1 MTSTVDSPVRAAVG
15 SEPDADTATAPF
27 PTVVE
32 AVLHRWRRTPDAM
45 VVRDAE
51 GELTAAELDRWTAA
65 VAEEILGLVGRD
77 GPRRV
82 ALDLGRGVRH
92 VVGFL
97 AALRAGC
104 SAVPL
109 DPSAPQRMAQIV
121 RAAAPVAVLV
131 GPESATSGAAATAPA
146 RTAGTAPASTAGT
159 APADTPGAAVVR
171 LAIDPLR
178 HRPAREH
185 GSATAARPVAAPE
198 DEAYLLFTSGSTG
211 VPKGVRIPHRALAEF
226 AWSMGRY
233 LGITDA
239 DRVLALTA
247 TTFDPSV
254 MEMFCALV
262 HGAPLF
268 VAGAA
273 ERMDPVLLQEFCA
286 HHRISYG
293 FFPVA
298 VLPLLHPAALP
309 TLRVLHTG
317 AEAPGP
323 EQVERWTTGSDRR
336 FINSYGPTEST
347 VAVCSLDASG
357 SWTAALPI
365 GRPHGGHHLVIADPD
380 SLLPV
385 PFQDEGEL
393 LIAGPGLA
401 LGYLDDPE
409 LTAHRFVVL
418 DGVRYYR
425 TGDRCRW
432 NADHTVQF
440 LGRADRQVKIR
451 GHRVELGEV
460 EAALTAHPAVV
471 LAVADIDRAAD
482 GSRRLVAHHTGEVA
496 AADLVDW
503 LADRL
508 PSAMIPSAIHHEDA
522 LPRNASDKIDL
533 SALAARRAARG
544 AAEAARIVA
553 PPDGSQIAPT
563 AAHLPTTDVP
573 TTDVVETVLGL
584 WTEHVGPVVEGAG
597 LYACGGS
604 SVSAM
609 AMVDGIRRRTSRT
622 VRTVEVLRA
631 ADARS
636 LARLVAARA
645 PDPGAETHSTATLP
659 ARFTPHTHVDTRAGE
674 DAGADAEPPG
684 RLSAA
689 QQRLWLTELVSRSSH
704 ESNIAVA
711 YSLLGPLDP
720 DALRSALTSLLD
732 RHPVLRWSFP
742 EVAGRGVIRMSAPPA
757 RLLEVHEAPA
767 GATATVVRD
776 LVRQHF
782 DVAAGPLWNATLLH
796 EVDRGDDE
804 HLLVL
809 TFHHLVCDGWS
820 VGPLVDDLAAGY
832 RRATAGG
839 PPDASFA
846 GSFAAHIEWE
856 HERHR
861 NGGTADALWWAE
873 HLAGVPDMIELAD
886 PAPTAATSVGAER
899 AIGEYSAS
907 LLRDRAA
914 LDEAARS
921 LNASTAAVLL
931 ATLGVLLRRRTG
943 CDEVV
948 VGLVV
953 AGRDH
958 PESVATVGMF
968 SDIVPV
974 VLRPGASPTFR
985 AAVLAAEQ
993 EIADTA
999 DHAAVSLQEIIRV
1012 AGARRVDGRGTLVQ
1026 VLFNLYNFPL
1036 PIPDLSGP
1044 VVTAV
1049 EVPASGS
1056 PFDLTLYVQP
1066 DPSSAEHDGATAA
1079 MISRAVLRPGLVARG
1094 DQVPQEFSTLLAAL
1108 LADPVAPLQIAVPAS
1123 LTEAA
1128 AAPPAADSPAGSAF
1142 DDAPAGSAFH
1152 DTGHGRRASASVPPA
1167 TPTERA
1173 LVAIWTD
1180 VLQSEITG
1188 VTDNFFDVG
1197 GHSLAVAEV
1206 RAGIATQL
1214 GREVSMVDLF
1224 TWPTVREI
1232 ADQLDAA
1239 VARSAAPTDTAG
1251 DRPMTHV
1258 AAPVDRG
1265 AARRAAARRSPR
1277 TAPQRRERS

>member
-1 MTSTVDSPVRAAVG
+1 MTSSVDSQVRTAGG

-27 PTVVE
+27 TTVVE
-32 AVLHRWRRTPDAM
+32 AVLDRWRRTPDAM

-51 GELTAAELDRWTAA
+51 VELTAAELDRWTAA
-65 VAEEILGLVGRD
+65 VADEILGLVGRD

-97 AALRAGC
+97 GALRAGC

-109 DPSAPQRMAQIV
+109 DPSAPQRMSQIV
-121 RAAAPVAVLV
+121 KAAAPVAVLV
-131 GPESATSGAAATAPA
+131 GPEQTGSVRSGTT
-146 RTAGTAPASTAGT
+146 TAGTGPADTAGT
-159 APADTPGAAVVR
+159 GRPDTAGTGLTDTAGAAVVR
-171 LAIDPLR
+171 LAIDPVR
-178 HRPAREH
+178 HRPAQEC
-185 GSATAARPVAAPE
+185 GSTTVVRQAAAPE

-211 VPKGVRIPHRALAEF
+211 VPKGVRIPHSALAAF
-226 AWSMGRY
+226 AWSMGSY

-254 MEMFCALV
+254 MEMCCALV

-286 HHRISYG
+286 HHRITYG

-298 VLPLLHPAALP
+298 VLPLLEPAALP
-309 TLRVLHTG
+309 TLRILHTG

-347 VAVCSLDASG
+347 IAVCSLDASG
-357 SWTAALPI
+357 SWTSALPI
-365 GRPHGGHHLVIADPD
+365 GRPHGGHRLVIADPD

-385 PFQDEGEL
+385 PFGDDGEL

-409 LTAHRFVVL
+409 LTADRFVVL
-418 DGVRYYR
+418 DSVRYYR
-425 TGDRCRW
+425 SGDRCRW

-471 LAVADIDRAAD
+471 LAVADLDRAAD

-496 AADLVDW
+496 AGDLARW
-503 LADRL
+503 LVDRL
-508 PSAMIPSAIHHEDA
+508 PIAMIPSAIHHEDA

-544 AAEAARIVA
+544 AAEAANIV
-553 PPDGSQIAPT
+553 PP
-563 AAHLPTTDVP
+563 TDVAEVAS
-573 TTDVVETVLGL
+573 TADVAETVLQL
-584 WTEHVGPVVEGAG
+584 WTEHVGPVVDGAG

-631 ADARS
+631 ADVGS
-636 LARLVAARA
+636 LARLVEARA
-645 PDPGAETHSTATLP
+645 PDPGFETHSAAVSP
-659 ARFTPHTHVDTRAGE
+659 AREAPDVRVGVR
-674 DAGADAEPPG
+674 AGADAEPPD

-689 QQRLWLTELVSRSSH
+689 QQRLWLTELVSHTSN

-711 YSLLGPLDP
+711 YSLVGPLDP
-720 DALRSALTSLLD
+720 DALRSALASLLR
-732 RHPVLRWSFP
+732 RHPVLGWCFP
-742 EVAGRGVIRMSAPPA
+742 EVAGRGVIRMSAPPT
-757 RLLEVHEAPA
+757 RLLDLREVPA
-767 GATATVVRD
+767 GDAETAVRD

-782 DVAAGPLWNATLLH
+782 DVASGPLWNATLLH
-796 EVDRGDDE
+796 EGGRGADE

-820 VGPLVDDLAAGY
+820 VGRLVDDLAAGY
-832 RRATAGG
+832 RRATVGG
-839 PPDASFA
+839 PPDASPA

-856 HERHR
+856 RERHR
-861 NGGTADALWWAE
+861 SDGPADVLWWAE
-873 HLAGVPDMIELAD
+873 HLAGVPDVIELAD
-886 PAPTAATSVGAER
+886 PAPTAAASVGTER

-907 LLRDRAA
+907 LHCDRAA

-931 ATLGVLLRRRTG
+931 AALGVLLRRRTG
-943 CDEVV
+943 CDEVA

-968 SDIVPV
+968 SDIIPV

-993 EIADTA
+993 EIVDTA
-999 DHAAVSLQEIIRV
+999 DHAAVPLQEIIRV
-1012 AGARRVDGRGTLVQ
+1012 ARARRVDGRGTLVQ

-1036 PIPDLSGP
+1036 PVPDLAGP
-1044 VVTAV
+1044 VVAAV

-1066 DPSSAEHDGATAA
+1066 DPSSTEHHGSTAP
-1079 MISRAVLRPGLVARG
+1079 MITRAVLQPGLVAHG
-1094 DQVPQEFSTLLAAL
+1094 DQVPQEFSALLAAL

-1128 AAPPAADSPAGSAF
+1128 AAPQADDTPTGSAF
-1142 DDAPAGSAFH
+1142 QDTSAGSAFH
-1152 DTGHGRRASASVPPA
+1152 DTGHGRRASAAVPPA

-1173 LVAIWTD
+1173 LAMIWTD

-1206 RAGIATQL
+1206 RAGIAAQL

-1224 TWPTVREI
+1224 TWPTIREI

-1239 VARSAAPTDTAG
+1239 AARSAAPTDTSSG
-1251 DRPMTHV
+1251 RPMTSV
-1258 AAPVDRG
+1258 TAPVDRG

>member
-1 MTSTVDSPVRAAVG
+1 MTSTVDSRVRAACDP
-15 SEPDADTATAPF
+15 EPDADTAKTPF

-32 AVLHRWRRTPDAM
+32 AVLHRLRRTPDAI

-77 GPRRV
+77 GHRRV
-82 ALDLGRGVRH
+82 GLDLGRGVRH

-109 DPSAPQRMAQIV
+109 DPSAPQRMSQIV

-131 GPESATSGAAATAPA
+131 GPEPATSRAT
-146 RTAGTAPASTAGT
+146 GT
-159 APADTPGAAVVR
+159 APADPAGSAVVR

-178 HRPAREH
+178 HRPAREFE
-185 GSATAARPVAAPE
+185 SAARPAPAPE

-211 VPKGVRIPHRALAEF
+211 VPKGVRIPHGALAAF
-226 AWSMGRY
+226 AWSMSRY

-273 ERMDPVLLQEFCA
+273 ERMDPVLLQEFCV
-286 HHRISYG
+286 HHRITYG

-298 VLPLLHPAALP
+298 VLPLLHPEALP
-309 TLRVLHTG
+309 TLRVLQTG

-357 SWTAALPI
+357 RWTSALPI
-365 GRPHGGHHLVIADPD
+365 GRPHGGHKLVIADPD

-385 PFQDEGEL
+385 PFGDDGEL

-401 LGYLDDPE
+401 LDYLDDPE
-409 LTAHRFVVL
+409 LTADRFVVL

-451 GHRVELGEV
+451 GHRIELGEV
-460 EAALTAHPAVV
+460 EAALTAHPVV
-471 LAVADIDRAAD
+471 GLAVADIDRAAD

-496 AADLVDW
+496 AADLADW

-533 SALAARRAARG
+533 SALAARRAARD
-544 AAEAARIVA
+544 AAEAARIV
-553 PPDGSQIAPT
+553 PPTDVAPT
-563 AAHLPTTDVP
+563 ADGGRPTDVA
-573 TTDVVETVLGL
+573 DAVLGL
-584 WTEHVGPVVEGAG
+584 WIEHVGPAVEGAG

-609 AMVDGIRRRTSRT
+609 TMVDGIRRRTGRT
-622 VRTVEVLRA
+622 VRTVEVVRA
-631 ADARS
+631 ADAGS

-645 PDPGAETHSTATLP
+645 PDPGAGTYSPATSVTPP
-659 ARFTPHTHVDTRAGE
+659 AHVDTR
-674 DAGADAEPPG
+674 AGADAEPPD

-711 YSLLGPLDP
+711 YSLVGPLDR
-720 DALRSALTSLLD
+720 DALRSALASLLD

-757 RLLEVHEAPA
+757 RLLEVHEVPA
-767 GATATVVRD
+767 GATASAVRD

-782 DVAAGPLWNATLLH
+782 DIAAGPLWNATLLH

-832 RRATAGG
+832 RRAIVGD
-839 PPDASFA
+839 PPDASPA

-856 HERHR
+856 HERHC
-861 NGGTADALWWAE
+861 NGGPADALWWAE

-907 LLRDRAA
+907 LHRDRAA

-948 VGLVV
+948 VGLVA

-985 AAVLAAEQ
+985 AAVLAADQ

-1012 AGARRVDGRGTLVQ
+1012 ARARRFDDRGTLVQ

-1036 PIPDLSGP
+1036 PIPDLGGP

-1066 DPSSAEHDGATAA
+1066 DPSSTEHDGATAV

-1094 DQVPQEFSTLLAAL
+1094 DQVPQEFSSLLAAL
-1108 LADPVAPLQIAVPAS
+1108 LADPVAPLQISVPAS
-1123 LTEAA
+1123 LTEAT
-1128 AAPPAADSPAGSAF
+1128 AAPPAGDASAGSAS
-1142 DDAPAGSAFH
+1142 DDTPAGSAFH

-1224 TWPTVREI
+1224 TWPTIREI

-1239 VARSAAPTDTAG
+1239 VARSAAPIDTAG
-1251 DRPMTHV
+1251 GRPTTPV

>member
-1 MTSTVDSPVRAAVG
+1 MTSTVDSPVRAAG
-15 SEPDADTATAPF
+15 DPEPDADTATAPF

-65 VAEEILGLVGRD
+65 VAEEILGLVGSD

-92 VVGFL
+92 VVGFF

-109 DPSAPQRMAQIV
+109 DPSAPQRMSQIV

-131 GPESATSGAAATAPA
+131 GSEPATSG
-146 RTAGTAPASTAGT
+146 TAGTP
-159 APADTPGAAVVR
+159 PADTAGAAVVR

-178 HRPAREH
+178 HRPAREN
-185 GSATAARPVAAPE
+185 GPATAARPAPAPE

-211 VPKGVRIPHRALAEF
+211 VPKGVRIPHGALAAF

-262 HGAPLF
+262 HGAPVF

-273 ERMDPVLLQEFCA
+273 ERTDPVLLQEFCA
-286 HHRISYG
+286 HHRITYG

-309 TLRVLHTG
+309 TLRVLQTG

-357 SWTAALPI
+357 RWTSALPI
-365 GRPHGGHHLVIADPD
+365 GRPHGGHQLVIADPD

-385 PFQDEGEL
+385 PFGDDGEL

-401 LGYLDDPE
+401 IGYLDDPE
-409 LTAHRFVVL
+409 LTADRFVVL
-418 DGVRYYR
+418 DGVRHYR

-451 GHRVELGEV
+451 GHRIELGEV
-460 EAALTAHPAVV
+460 EAALTAHPAVS

-482 GSRRLVAHHTGEVA
+482 GSRRLVAHHTGDVA
-496 AADLVDW
+496 AADLADW

-522 LPRNASDKIDL
+522 LPRTASDKIDL
-533 SALAARRAARG
+533 AALAARRVARDAAG
-544 AAEAARIVA
+544 AARIA
-553 PPDGSQIAPT
+553 PPTDVPQVAPT
-563 AAHLPTTDVP
+563 ADDVQPTDVA
-573 TTDVVETVLGL
+573 DAVLGL
-584 WTEHVGPVVEGAG
+584 WTEHVGPAAEGAG

-609 AMVDGIRRRTSRT
+609 TVVDGIRRRTGRT

-631 ADARS
+631 ADAGS

-645 PDPGAETHSTATLP
+645 PDPGAGTYSPASPATTV
-659 ARFTPHTHVDTRAGE
+659 TPDAHVDTRA
-674 DAGADAEPPG
+674 ADAEPPD

-711 YSLLGPLDP
+711 YSLAGPLDP
-720 DALRSALTSLLD
+720 DALRSALASLPD
-732 RHPVLRWSFP
+732 RHPVLGWTFP
-742 EVAGRGVIRMSAPPA
+742 EVAGRGVIRMSAPPT
-757 RLLEVHEAPA
+757 RLLELREVPA
-767 GATATVVRD
+767 GATATAVRD
-776 LVRQHF
+776 LVRQRF
-782 DVAAGPLWNATLLH
+782 DMAAGPLWNATLLH

-832 RRATAGG
+832 RRATVGG
-839 PPDASFA
+839 PPDTSAA

-856 HERHR
+856 RERHR
-861 NGGTADALWWAE
+861 TSGPADALWWTE
-873 HLAGVPDMIELAD
+873 HLAGVPDVIELAD
-886 PAPTAATSVGAER
+886 PAPAAATPVGTER
-899 AIGEYSAS
+899 PIGEYSAS
-907 LLRDRAA
+907 LHRDRAA

-985 AAVLAAEQ
+985 AAVLAAQQ

-1012 AGARRVDGRGTLVQ
+1012 ARARRVDGRGTLVQ

-1036 PIPDLSGP
+1036 PIPDLGGP

-1066 DPSSAEHDGATAA
+1066 DPSSTEHDGASAA

-1094 DQVPQEFSTLLAAL
+1094 DSVPEEFSTLLAAL
-1108 LADPVAPLQIAVPAS
+1108 LADPVAPLQIAIPAS

-1128 AAPPAADSPAGSAF
+1128 AAPHADDAPASSALGDAPAGSAF
-1142 DDAPAGSAFH
+1142 GDAPAGSAFGDAPAGSAFH

-1206 RAGIATQL
+1206 RAGIAAQL

-1224 TWPTVREI
+1224 TWPTIREI
-1232 ADQLDAA
+1232 ADHLDAA
-1239 VARSAAPTDTAG
+1239 VARSAAPTDTA
-1251 DRPMTHV
+1251 RPMTPV